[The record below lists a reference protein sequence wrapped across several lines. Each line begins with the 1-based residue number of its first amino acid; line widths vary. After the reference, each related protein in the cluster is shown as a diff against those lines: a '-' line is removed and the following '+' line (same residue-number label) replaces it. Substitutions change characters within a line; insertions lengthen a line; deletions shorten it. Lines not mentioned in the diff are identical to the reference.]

1 MSKASGYSL
10 PNDVQDE
17 LKTTSARREQRIG
30 GDLESGESVPH
41 TNIQGNGQAFAMDS
55 ILMTANE
62 TANISGLDNTF

>member
-41 TNIQGNGQAFAMDS
+41 TNIQGNG
-55 ILMTANE
+55 
-62 TANISGLDNTF
+62 